1 MKKIFNFMMIALVAM
16 VAFTSCSEDCNH
28 DYIEVDYSK
37 KLAGT
42 WTCIEPENAY
52 AEALVINAD
61 GSVTSTGV
69 FDGQLWEKKGSIKIK
84 DNKMTLS
91 FEDGDNIETRF
102 EMVEG
107 VAFSLVDDELDV
119 RYDYYY
125 CKNDLA
131 DEVVGMWV
139 CTYVP
144 WMDADMA
151 INTYQADG
159 KALFTGFVGN
169 ADFDYASNVETTYK
183 VIGDL
188 MIQTNPM
195 SYEGAPKYLA
205 FRLDYA
211 PNGSEYGDVLTN
223 TNLMLFGDEVIET
236 TASMIRVKQNLNLTG
251 KRYEYSATY
260 LSNVKGEDKDIPFFD
275 SSINFAKLDEM
286 VMDMFL
292 NTTLFSVHFPN
303 ANTLE
308 YGFRMNGGITTTQAP
323 IVVEGNKM
331 TIKMSANNAAYRDV
345 VVYAYQDQDDSQF
358 HMYMP
363 TTSFE
368 NFFGN
373 MQVELMDAKGQLD
386 LTDEAA
392 VKAVFDSIEAAVES
406 INFSIVMK

>member
-1 MKKIFNFMMIALVAM
+1 MIALVAM
-16 VAFTSCSEDCNH
+16 VAFTSCSDDCNH
-28 DYIEVDYSK
+28 EYIEVDYSK
-37 KLAGT
+37 KLAGI

-151 INTYQADG
+151 INVYQADG
-159 KALFTGFVGN
+159 KAFFTGFVGN

-275 SSINFAKLDEM
+275 STINFAKFDEM

-308 YGFRMNGGITTTQAP
+308 YGFRMNGGITTTPAP

>member
-16 VAFTSCSEDCNH
+16 VAFTSCSDDCNH
-28 DYIEVDYSK
+28 EYIEVDYSK
-37 KLAGT
+37 KLAGI

-151 INTYQADG
+151 INVYQADG
-159 KALFTGFVGN
+159 KAFFTGFVGN

-275 SSINFAKLDEM
+275 STINFAKFDEM

-308 YGFRMNGGITTTQAP
+308 YGFRMNGGITTTPAP